1 MKRAFLFPGQ
11 GAQTVGMGKDLY
23 DTYTVYKQTF
33 DACIEGTGLDL
44 KQACFDGFRMDEGE
58 VTQPAIFAHSISL
71 FALLE
76 SKGVKAD
83 ICAGLSL
90 GEYGALCAAG
100 VFGVAQCAAL
110 VRERGRIMDAAFPV
124 GAGGMLSVVGFTAA
138 QIEDTIKDAGGVY
151 LANHLAELSAV
162 IAGKTE
168 DIEKLKPVFEQMGAK
183 MVTPLAV
190 RGPSHAPLLDD
201 ASKAFA
207 QVLSSQE
214 LGEMTCTVYANALG
228 KPYDKDSDVRALLAE
243 QMRARVRWHGC
254 IEHMIASGVDSFL
267 EVGPSNVLTKM
278 LKRRVDKDT
287 QIASVRDAKTFE
299 KFIETAGII
308 T

>member
-23 DTYTVYKQTF
+23 NTYTVYKQTF

-44 KQACFDGFRMDEGE
+44 KQACFEGYRMDEGE
-58 VTQPAIFAHSISL
+58 VVQPAIFAHSISL

-76 SKGVKAD
+76 SKGVSAG

-100 VFGVAQCAAL
+100 VFDVAQCAAL

-124 GAGGMLSVVGFTAA
+124 GAGGMLSVIGFTAG
-138 QIEDTIKDAGGVY
+138 QIEDAIKDVGGVY
-151 LANHLAELSAV
+151 LANHLSEQSAV

-168 DIEKLKPVFEQMGAK
+168 DLDKLKPLFEQMGAK
-183 MVTPLAV
+183 MVTLLSV
-190 RGPSHAPLLDD
+190 RGPSHAPLLND
-201 ASKAFA
+201 ASEAFA
-207 QVLSSQE
+207 QVLSSQS
-214 LGEMTCTVYANALG
+214 LGDRTCTVYANALG
-228 KPYDKDSDVRALLAE
+228 RPYDSNSDTRALLAE
-243 QMRARVRWHGC
+243 QMRARVRWHDC
-254 IEHMIASGVDSFL
+254 IEHMIESGVDSFV

-278 LKRRVDKDT
+278 LKRRVDKGT
-287 QIASVRDAKTFE
+287 QIASVRDTGTFE
-299 KFIETAGII
+299 KFLETAGII